1 MSRKLCQMK
10 LISISFEYFNYKK
23 ARILLMRTDSF
34 KSSNIL
40 YSIAKIC
47 WTPAKKSAIANAFLT
62 IVIFLEIFAD
72 PL

>member
-47 WTPAKKSAIANAFLT
+47 WTPAKKSAIANAFFDNCD
-62 IVIFLEIFAD
+62 FLRNFC
-72 PL
+72 